1 VQFALESQHYRVL
14 RVAFM
19 LSSFLLAR
27 DSAQRYAC
35 YLALHCEPYCY
46 SIAPTSYIFRAMFV
60 ALVGSLL
67 IMSWRIVSSL
77 LAFCEPALVSS

>member
-14 RVAFM
+14 GVAFM

-27 DSAQRYAC
+27 DSARRYARC
-35 YLALHCEPYCY
+35 SALHYKPHHCG
-46 SIAPTSYIFRAMFV
+46 IVLTSHAFRAVFA

-67 IMSWRIVSSL
+67 IMSWRVVSSL